1 MRKLLIGPAMLLV
14 AGAGAFAQLPQE
26 PQKTST
32 RFGSLT
38 VNDKR
43 MLLFKGRP
51 LDPPIEGNSS
61 LDLGEPFRIGSAD
74 VVLVTDNGGT
84 ACPFLYYFVTV
95 NRSGAKATPSFGT
108 CGELASLKR
117 TGNAVS
123 LTMPGYRGPFEP
135 EAEKRKAARQRHV
148 FVFRSGGVTEDGKP
162 VK

>member
-14 AGAGAFAQLPQE
+14 ACAGAFAQLPQE
-26 PQKTST
+26 LQKTST

-61 LDLGEPFRIGSAD
+61 LDLGEPFRIGSTD
-74 VVLVTDNGGT
+74 VVLVTDIGGT
-84 ACPFLYYFVTV
+84 ACPYLYYFVIV
-95 NRSGAKATPSFGT
+95 SRSGATATPSFGT
-108 CGELASLKR
+108 CGELTNVKR
-117 TGNAVS
+117 TGNAIS

-135 EAEKRKAARQRHV
+135 AAEKRKAARQKHV
-148 FVFRSGGVTEDGKP
+148 FMFSSGVVTENGKP